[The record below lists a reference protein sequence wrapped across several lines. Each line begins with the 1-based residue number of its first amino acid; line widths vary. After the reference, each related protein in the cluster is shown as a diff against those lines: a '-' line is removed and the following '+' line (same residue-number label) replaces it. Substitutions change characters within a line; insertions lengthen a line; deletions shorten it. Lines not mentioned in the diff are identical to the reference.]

1 MKNQKRV
8 IYEKWIPAKYESP
21 EGTSRSARK
30 LVAGTGCYQ
39 VGCPGVFLEWGERV
53 IESSGGV
60 GSYTVALIRCPDG
73 TVDEVDPSKVK
84 FIDPHSEK
92 LNW

>member
-53 IESSGGV
+53 IESTGGV
-60 GSYTVALIRCPDG
+60 ASYTVALIRCPDG
-73 TVDEVDPSKVK
+73 TVDEVDPLKS
-84 FIDPHSEK
+84 
-92 LNW
+92 